1 MKLCRHAYEVDLGP
15 NMGNLFHCHRRA
27 GHEGPHAKVRISRVP
42 GQPDVIT
49 LVDCGKIP
57 PPKEKRQCVPYLPS

>member
-1 MKLCRHAYEVDLGP
+1 MKLCKRLYEVDRGRK
-15 NMGNLFHCHRRA
+15 MGAELNCRRRE
-27 GHEGPHAKVRISRVP
+27 GHAPPHAQVRISRVP